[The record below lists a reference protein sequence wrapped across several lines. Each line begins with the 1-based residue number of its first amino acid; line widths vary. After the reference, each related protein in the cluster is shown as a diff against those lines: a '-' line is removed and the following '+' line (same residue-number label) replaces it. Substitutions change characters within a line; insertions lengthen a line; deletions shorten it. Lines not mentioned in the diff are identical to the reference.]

1 MKHDHPALILQR
13 MRPDLQQPARLI
25 ETQPDHLPRIV
36 ILNEIRKPLLPR
48 RLDVPGTTRAET
60 PTA

>member
-13 MRPDLQQPARLI
+13 MRPDFQQPARLI
-25 ETQPDHLPRIV
+25 ETQPDHLHRIV

-48 RLDVPGTTRAET
+48 RLDVPAR
-60 PTA
+60 